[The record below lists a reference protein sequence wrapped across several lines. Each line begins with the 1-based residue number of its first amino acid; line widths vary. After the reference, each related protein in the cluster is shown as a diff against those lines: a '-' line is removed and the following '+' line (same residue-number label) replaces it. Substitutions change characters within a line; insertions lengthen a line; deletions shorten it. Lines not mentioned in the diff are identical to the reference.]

1 MYHVRFLFPSRRLVA
16 ILPGMAIQVGGSPQ
30 VRPLSR
36 QLVYQALVDRKK

>member
-1 MYHVRFLFPSRRLVA
+1 M
-16 ILPGMAIQVGGSPQ
+16 IQNVNGSSPTGGSPQ